1 MEKLLNAIASRLNV
15 RVIAEESS
23 SSAVDS
29 IITVTMH
36 MYDYKETSD
45 EVKELFKKELNN
57 HIFNKLQEIEVNES
71 VEYMF
76 ECGQVRPL
84 GSIMDDAND
93 NLAEVLQKLPALPE
107 GEKYTLP
114 FETYIRITLTKKS
127 EDDVKVMPHV
137 SDWIREEYF
146 NQ

>member
-1 MEKLLNAIASRLNV
+1 MEKLLNAIASKLNV

-23 SSAVDS
+23 SSAFYG

-36 MYDYKETSD
+36 MYDYKDASD
-45 EVKELFKKELNN
+45 EVRELFKKELNN
-57 HIFNKLQEIEVNES
+57 HMFNKLQEIEVGES

-76 ECGQVRPL
+76 ECGQERPL

-114 FETYIRITLTKKS
+114 FETYIRITLTKNS
-127 EDDVKVMPHV
+127 GDDIKVMPYV
-137 SDWIREEYF
+137 SDWIREEYSD
-146 NQ
+146 Q